1 MQKIPIHKLF
11 MYIRLNLRFMGTNQL
26 YKGSLSTII
35 LKLLGEKGRMYGYQ
49 ITQEVK
55 AISSGEFVITEGALY
70 PMLHKLEAQGL
81 LTVEIEMT
89 GNRMRK
95 YYSITKNGKK
105 EVANLMTEME
115 SYIRNMQSL
124 LNPKIDLA

>member
-1 MQKIPIHKLF
+1 
-11 MYIRLNLRFMGTNQL
+11 MGNNQL
-26 YKGSLSTII
+26 YKGSLATII

-55 AISSGEFVITEGALY
+55 ALSEGEFVITEGALY
-70 PMLHKLEAQGL
+70 PALHKLEADGL

-95 YYSITKNGKK
+95 YYSITPTGKR
-105 EVANLMTEME
+105 EVVDRMVEME
-115 SYIRNMQSL
+115 SFIRQMQVL